1 MREMD
6 QVTISI
12 KRHGPYRISVEDA
25 ERVRIVD
32 ADGNLLQPEPG
43 KPISLCRCGR
53 SARKPFCD
61 ATHKTCGF
69 DGTLAPADVGP
80 APVAPE

>member
-1 MREMD
+1 MD
-6 QVTISI
+6 QITISI

-25 ERVRIVD
+25 ASVRILD
-32 ADGNLLQPEPG
+32 ADGRVIEPEPG

-61 ATHKTCGF
+61 TAHKECGF
-69 DGTLAPADVGP
+69 DGTLAVADNAPATT
-80 APVAPE
+80 E